1 VRASS
6 GEVELCRYV
15 LGGDE
20 NKVDAALVNRLYE
33 IQFCLWFWYQS
44 VKGHDENLIRSWG
57 NRRVISGC
65 KYVGTLIANG
75 AIDIEPLMRRY
86 VESQRRSDVRFRS
99 VLGDCHDYVKRIV
112 YSGYTGDFYNQLA
125 IFEESGWYGSKLL
138 CRSRYGASSLLK
150 TIKEVARDYESKPT
164 HIKRIVEYE
173 ALDLVQNGGR
183 IRLVDASD
191 DGHLKESLG
200 AWLSL
205 DQAALFMG
213 ISKNSVQQLAEAKL
227 LDGRK
232 SLLQR
237 DWLVLKASCSSLEQ
251 KLKQRA
257 SSDLINCVPL
267 RSLQLFPYKV
277 FSKVI
282 YDCLKGGIAYKFHSN
297 DDPICNLL
305 VDRQYLQTLESI
317 EKKELRSAREASEF
331 LNINLNALY
340 YLITKRYITTSSRY
354 CRNRKVYGFS
364 DENID
369 NFRDRY
375 CFYTEAKDFLLSRAR
390 EDLMPSLRAV
400 NIGCTHRSRIR
411 LYKWQHVR
419 ALLSRLKPHR
429 KPSLLY
435 DLSAAAQFAGVTIN
449 KLRSLTRAEWII
461 PYKPP
466 SHHDKLSSIFQYTAA
481 DLNRLRVLLE
491 NYPELMPLRA
501 ASKQL
506 GYDRSHVRKQFVLSG
521 YLHSTSVPECPAQI
535 FCYKKEVFAL
545 KRLIARTVTGP
556 QLAKFFGVTRNTVY
570 KWMRSGK
577 LIPVI
582 SPSNEGFASYRYV
595 MPNQRL
601 KSYLFNQ

>member
-1 VRASS
+1 MKA
-6 GEVELCRYV
+6 
-15 LGGDE
+15 
-20 NKVDAALVNRLYE
+20 NRP
-33 IQFCLWFWYQS
+33 
-44 VKGHDENLIRSWG
+44 
-57 NRRVISGC
+57 
-65 KYVGTLIANG
+65 TL
-75 AIDIEPLMRRY
+75 
-86 VESQRRSDVRFRS
+86 
-99 VLGDCHDYVKRIV
+99 
-112 YSGYTGDFYNQLA
+112 
-125 IFEESGWYGSKLL
+125 
-138 CRSRYGASSLLK
+138 
-150 TIKEVARDYESKPT
+150 
-164 HIKRIVEYE
+164 KRIVEYE
-173 ALDLVQNGGR
+173 TLDLVQTSGR
-183 IRLVDASD
+183 IRLLDASD

-237 DWLVLKASCSSLEQ
+237 DWLVLKASCCSLGQ
-251 KLKQRA
+251 KLKQGA

-267 RSLQLFPYKV
+267 RSLQLFPDKA

-282 YDCLKGGIAYKFHSN
+282 YDCLKGSIAYKFHSN

-375 CFYTEAKDFLLSRAR
+375 CFYTEAKDFLLSRGR

-419 ALLSRLKPHR
+419 ALLSWLKPHR

-435 DLSAAAQFAGVTIN
+435 DLSAAAQFAGVTIG
-449 KLRSLTRAEWII
+449 KLRSLTSAEWIR

-466 SHHDKLSSIFQYTAA
+466 SHHNKLSSPFQYTTA
-481 DLNRLRVLLE
+481 DLNRLKALLE
-491 NYPELMPLRA
+491 KYPELMPLRV

-506 GYDRSHVRKQFVLSG
+506 GYDRSHVRKQFVRPG
-521 YLHSTSVPECPAQI
+521 YLHSTSVPECPGEI
-535 FCYKKEVFAL
+535 LCFKKEVFAL
-545 KRLIARTVTGP
+545 RRLISKSVTGP
-556 QLAKFFGVTRNTVY
+556 QLASLLGVTRNTVY
-570 KWMRSGK
+570 KWMRAGK
-577 LIPVI
+577 LIPI
-582 SPSNEGFASYRYV
+582 IFAE
-595 MPNQRL
+595 
-601 KSYLFNQ
+601 